1 MVINNKTQDG
11 DTKPDGMYRPK
22 VTTHDKNNKYN
33 ISIIK
38 TLGTHS
44 KEPDPSSCRSQSL
57 GGSAR
62 TIETLFSVLYNK
74 VNTQC
79 SEYINRVYPAV

>member
-1 MVINNKTQDG
+1 
-11 DTKPDGMYRPK
+11 MYRPK

-33 ISIIK
+33 ISMIK

-44 KEPDPSSCRSQSL
+44 KEPDPSSCCSQSL

-62 TIETLFSVLYNK
+62 ELETLFSVPYNK
-74 VNTQC
+74 VNTHC
-79 SEYINRVYPAV
+79 SECINHVYPAV